1 MAELVVDVRLPDFS
15 GQQTGC
21 EPNFDLRPPGV
32 RGFRGAGHR
41 THFCGG
47 RFVSA
52 TQWVAFFGSRGK
64 IRPATHFRGGGIPSA
79 THRRSKKAIR
89 AATHPARPENWSRD
103 PPRRRKDDGGGSR
116 LESGGSHVEH
126 PNFIMHVC
134 IWLWNTIKIEGG
146 NVTGWGGMKMI
157 MGRG

>member
-1 MAELVVDVRLPDFS
+1 MLILAELVVDVRLPDFS

-32 RGFRGAGHR
+32 RGFRGAEHR

-47 RFVSA
+47 RIPSA

-79 THRRSKKAIR
+79 THRRSKSAIR
-89 AATHPARPENWSRD
+89 AATHPAVARTR
-103 PPRRRKDDGGGSR
+103 G
-116 LESGGSHVEH
+116 V
-126 PNFIMHVC
+126 
-134 IWLWNTIKIEGG
+134 
-146 NVTGWGGMKMI
+146 
-157 MGRG
+157 GRGSNPLGRVSKTLLENTKCVEIQAQESHLITIR

>member
-1 MAELVVDVRLPDFS
+1 MLILAELVVDVRLPDFS

-32 RGFRGAGHR
+32 RGFRGAEHR

-47 RFVSA
+47 RIPSA

-79 THRRSKKAIR
+79 THRRSKKGIS
-89 AATHPARPENWSRD
+89 AATHPARPEIWSRN
-103 PPRRRKDDGGGSR
+103 PPRRREDEGGGSR
-116 LESGGSHVEH
+116 LQSAGSRVED
-126 PNFIMHVC
+126 PFVFFSSQ
-134 IWLWNTIKIEGG
+134 T
-146 NVTGWGGMKMI
+146 
-157 MGRG
+157 